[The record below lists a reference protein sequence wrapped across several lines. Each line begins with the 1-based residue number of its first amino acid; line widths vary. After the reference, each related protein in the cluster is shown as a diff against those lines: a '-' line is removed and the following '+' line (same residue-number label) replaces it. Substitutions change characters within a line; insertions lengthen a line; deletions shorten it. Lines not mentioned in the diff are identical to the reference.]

1 MWYIILGFVILIY
14 LLINLVLPE
23 VFSGFINTYV
33 ATPLLWMLLTIATL
47 LMVKQ
52 EKLNIWWFKKIRK
65 WNIGE
70 TPFHAAV
77 LIGGF
82 QVSLLVIVGLFIGF
96 GKSPYSFTPSAV
108 LINFIY
114 VCSMLFG
121 VELSR
126 AYLIKKNT
134 GFRRNNVFT
143 LLMVSLLFVFIKIPL
158 MRFSVLSFSNP
169 LEATRFIGENI
180 LPFVAMSLFASYL
193 AYWGGASAAIGYMGV
208 LQMFEW
214 FSPVLPDLPWTLNA
228 LVSTVAPATGFLIIQ
243 SSIQTT
249 QKTSVLRR
257 LGLQK
262 KDPMLSWTGVVIV
275 SVVILFFSLGFFGVQ
290 PTVVYSGSMRPT
302 MDVGDIAIVSKVP
315 VENIKQGDIIQ
326 FKKGDLTVIHRV
338 FEVYSQGNTKLF
350 TTKGDANSDPDV
362 EPVVPEQ
369 IIGKTVFILPKIGWI
384 PIVVKEMLKGFVNP
398 T

>member
-1 MWYIILGFVILIY
+1 M
-14 LLINLVLPE
+14 
-23 VFSGFINTYV
+23 
-33 ATPLLWMLLTIATL
+33 
-47 LMVKQ
+47 
-52 EKLNIWWFKKIRK
+52 
-65 WNIGE
+65 
-70 TPFHAAV
+70 
-77 LIGGF
+77 
-82 QVSLLVIVGLFIGF
+82 
-96 GKSPYSFTPSAV
+96 
-108 LINFIY
+108 
-114 VCSMLFG
+114 
-121 VELSR
+121 
-126 AYLIKKNT
+126 
-134 GFRRNNVFT
+134 FT
-143 LLMVSLLFVFIKIPL
+143 LLMVYLLFVFIKIPL

>member
-143 LLMVSLLFVFIKIPL
+143 LLMVSLLFVFIRIPL
-158 MRFSVLSFSNP
+158 
-169 LEATRFIGENI
+169 
-180 LPFVAMSLFASYL
+180 
-193 AYWGGASAAIGYMGV
+193 
-208 LQMFEW
+208 
-214 FSPVLPDLPWTLNA
+214 
-228 LVSTVAPATGFLIIQ
+228 
-243 SSIQTT
+243 
-249 QKTSVLRR
+249 
-257 LGLQK
+257 
-262 KDPMLSWTGVVIV
+262 
-275 SVVILFFSLGFFGVQ
+275 
-290 PTVVYSGSMRPT
+290 
-302 MDVGDIAIVSKVP
+302 
-315 VENIKQGDIIQ
+315 
-326 FKKGDLTVIHRV
+326 
-338 FEVYSQGNTKLF
+338 
-350 TTKGDANSDPDV
+350 
-362 EPVVPEQ
+362 
-369 IIGKTVFILPKIGWI
+369 
-384 PIVVKEMLKGFVNP
+384 
-398 T
+398 